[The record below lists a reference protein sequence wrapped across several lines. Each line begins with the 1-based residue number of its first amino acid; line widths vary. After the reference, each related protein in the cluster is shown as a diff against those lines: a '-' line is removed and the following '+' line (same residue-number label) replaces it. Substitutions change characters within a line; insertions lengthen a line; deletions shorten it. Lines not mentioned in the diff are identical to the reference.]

1 MLKIPI
7 KKLRKKSLVNK
18 ISDELRVDL
27 RNNQSEPIQK
37 QPSRKGLFLV
47 ILGGLL
53 IILVLSYAV
62 SFFFFKGDFEK
73 IISQERIIFSLID
86 QKALYSQILPFKD
99 NLSQIDEFFIQI
111 GLDFEKDIQPLFKK
125 QAGFALLPSDLE
137 VSFPFVLI
145 LKKNESANEIKEI
158 LGKLEAGLKEN
169 CNYSSETYR
178 QTEIGFIQ
186 PVQSLSSLAQSF
198 TYALIED
205 YLIISNSQETVKK
218 SIDKIIDK

>member
-7 KKLRKKSLVNK
+7 KKLRKKSLVKK

-37 QPSRKGLFLV
+37 QPSRKGLFLIV
-47 ILGGLL
+47 LGGLSII
-53 IILVLSYAV
+53 IILFYAV
-62 SFFFFKGDFEK
+62 SFFFFKGDFDK
-73 IISQERIIFSLID
+73 IIPQERVIFSLID
-86 QKALYSQILPFKD
+86 QRSLYSQILPFKD

-145 LKKNESANEIKEI
+145 LKKNESKNEIKEV
-158 LGKLEAGLKEN
+158 LGKLETGLKEN
-169 CNYSSETYR
+169 CNYSSKTYR
-178 QTEIGFIQ
+178 QTEMGFIQ
-186 PVQSLSSLAQSF
+186 PVQSLSSLTQSF
-198 TYALIED
+198 VYALIED
-205 YLIISNSQETVKK
+205 YLIISNSQETVEK